1 MLISCAC
8 LRKGKKRST
17 WKSVARAADW
27 LNRFFYNAIYLRMF
41 VLDSSVFFLLCFVQL
56 KNNNIPLYISQ
67 LDNNSIYRFIKTRF
81 MWETKYTKDSA
92 QIALLTAYKSYN
104 WQSIA
109 RSAEKKNTV
118 IAQDL
123 RSLGHVSNHVHV
135 VSVRR
140 GGKGGGR

>member
-56 KNNNIPLYISQ
+56 NNNNIPLYISQ

-81 MWETKYTKDSA
+81 MWETLNTLK
-92 QIALLTAYKSYN
+92 IAPKS
-104 WQSIA
+104 
-109 RSAEKKNTV
+109 
-118 IAQDL
+118 
-123 RSLGHVSNHVHV
+123 HC
-135 VSVRR
+135 
-140 GGKGGGR
+140 